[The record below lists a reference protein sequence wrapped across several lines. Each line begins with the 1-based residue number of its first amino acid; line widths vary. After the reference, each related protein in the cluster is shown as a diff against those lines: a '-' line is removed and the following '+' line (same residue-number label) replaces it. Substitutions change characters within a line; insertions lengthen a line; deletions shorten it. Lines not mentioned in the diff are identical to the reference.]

1 MIQLQPSFLFQIL
14 ILNIVLLSE
23 SLPTRSMASA
33 LHYVLPVAEL
43 WENAYNKEAFADDL
57 LGWAGESIA

>member
-1 MIQLQPSFLFQIL
+1 MIQLQPYFLFQIL

-23 SLPTRSMASA
+23 SLPTRRTASA

-43 WENAYNKEAFADDL
+43 WENTYNKEAFADDL

>member
-1 MIQLQPSFLFQIL
+1 MIQLQPYFLFQIL

-23 SLPTRSMASA
+23 SLPNRSTASA

-43 WENAYNKEAFADDL
+43 WENAYKEAFADDL
-57 LGWAGESIA
+57 LGWAGESVA